1 MWTRSTGGWG
11 FCREGARVRSAPEG
25 GRGAS
30 PGARFQSPV
39 KVRVFVRLKE
49 GILDPQGVAVQRAL
63 EGLGYRE
70 VRDLRVGKVLELELT
85 ATDSGQARA
94 RLEEMCVKLL
104 ANPVT
109 EDFTVE
115 IIPEAGRSRL
125 P

>member
-1 MWTRSTGGWG
+1 MK
-11 FCREGARVRSAPEG
+11 A
-25 GRGAS
+25 
-30 PGARFQSPV
+30 
-39 KVRVFVRLKE
+39 RVFVRLKE

-70 VRDLRVGKVLELELT
+70 VRNLRVGKVLELELA

-94 RLEEMCVKLL
+94 RLLEMCVKLL

-109 EDFTVE
+109 EEFTVE
-115 IIPEAGRSRL
+115 IIHDSGRSPL